1 MGVGK
6 AIVFGIFAMV
16 PGAMLALFGYMLIR
30 CPETW
35 NNTQYLAC
43 YGPFFGSIAIGVWL
57 GMRGEP
63 GVELDT

>member
-16 PGAMLALFGYMLIR
+16 PGAILALFGYMLIGS
-30 CPETW
+30 PETW
-35 NNTQYLAC
+35 DNTQYLAC

-57 GMRGEP
+57 GMRGEQD
-63 GVELDT
+63 VELET

>member
-1 MGVGK
+1 MGLGR

-16 PGAMLALFGYMLIR
+16 PGAILALFGYMLIGS
-30 CPETW
+30 PETW
-35 NNTQYLAC
+35 ENTQYLAC

-63 GVELDT
+63 DVELET

>member
-1 MGVGK
+1 MGLGK

-16 PGAMLALFGYMLIR
+16 PGAILALFGYMLIGS
-30 CPETW
+30 PETW
-35 NNTQYLAC
+35 ENTQYLAG

-63 GVELDT
+63 DVELET

>member
-1 MGVGK
+1 MGLGK

-16 PGAMLALFGYMLIR
+16 PGAILALFGYMLIGS
-30 CPETW
+30 PETW
-35 NNTQYLAC
+35 ENTQYLAC

-63 GVELDT
+63 GVELET

>member
-16 PGAMLALFGYMLIR
+16 PGAMLALFGYMLIGS
-30 CPETW
+30 PETW
-35 NNTQYLAC
+35 DNTQYLAC

>member
-1 MGVGK
+1 MGLGR

-16 PGAMLALFGYMLIR
+16 PGAILALFGYMLIGS
-30 CPETW
+30 PETW
-35 NNTQYLAC
+35 ENTQYLAC

-63 GVELDT
+63 DVELDT

>member
-16 PGAMLALFGYMLIR
+16 PGAILALFGYMLIGS
-30 CPETW
+30 PETW
-35 NNTQYLAC
+35 DNTQYIAC

>member
-1 MGVGK
+1 MGLGK

-16 PGAMLALFGYMLIR
+16 PGAILALFGYMLIGS
-30 CPETW
+30 PETW
-35 NNTQYLAC
+35 ENTQYLAC

-63 GVELDT
+63 DVELET

>member
-1 MGVGK
+1 MGLGK

-16 PGAMLALFGYMLIR
+16 PGAILALFGYMLIGS
-30 CPETW
+30 PETW
-35 NNTQYLAC
+35 ENTQYLAC

-63 GVELDT
+63 DAELET

>member
-1 MGVGK
+1 MGLGK

-16 PGAMLALFGYMLIR
+16 PGAILALFGYMLIGS
-30 CPETW
+30 PETW
-35 NNTQYLAC
+35 ENTQYLAC

-63 GVELDT
+63 DVELDT

>member
-16 PGAMLALFGYMLIR
+16 PGAMLALFGYMLIGS
-30 CPETW
+30 PETW

>member
-16 PGAMLALFGYMLIR
+16 PGAMLALFGYMLIGS
-30 CPETW
+30 PETW
-35 NNTQYLAC
+35 DNTQYIAC

>member
-16 PGAMLALFGYMLIR
+16 PGAILALFGYMLIGS
-30 CPETW
+30 PETW
-35 NNTQYLAC
+35 ENTQYLAC
-43 YGPFFGSIAIGVWL
+43 YGPFFGSITIGVWL

-63 GVELDT
+63 DVELET

>member
-16 PGAMLALFGYMLIR
+16 PGAILALFGYMLIGS
-30 CPETW
+30 PETW
-35 NNTQYLAC
+35 DNTQYLAC

-63 GVELDT
+63 GVELET

>member
-16 PGAMLALFGYMLIR
+16 PGAMLALFGYMLIGS
-30 CPETW
+30 PETW

-43 YGPFFGSIAIGVWL
+43 YGPIFGSIAIGVWL